1 MAVRLEWSNCA
12 RRDLLDIYVKI
23 GLDNPS
29 AAERFY
35 ERIEKRAAIL
45 REEPRLGPRRDDIRA
60 RLRMLV
66 ENPYLIFY
74 KLMPD
79 AENEPVEV
87 VEILRVLDGRRDLL
101 RLL

>member
-1 MAVRLEWSNCA
+1 MAVRFEWSNCA

-23 GLDNPS
+23 GLHNPG
-29 AAERFY
+29 AAERLY
-35 ERIEKRAAIL
+35 ERIEKRAAML

-66 ENPYLIFY
+66 ENPYLVFY
-74 KLMPD
+74 QLTPD
-79 AENEPVEV
+79 AENEPVER